1 MRKKFN
7 FRDFFMTNG
16 FVIVFVVMLLFFTF
30 ATDNFLQ
37 YDNLLSIAATA
48 TPWIVMATG
57 LSYVIMAGSIDISI
71 GSTLF
76 ISIALVNL
84 AMIDLEVT
92 VWDDIPLAFLHTVDL
107 SPVLGIPIEILIS
120 AIFGCITGFLIVI
133 MKINPLLAS
142 MGMMFVTRGLVLF
155 LTNARVQNLPQ
166 AMMKFGEIPYFR
178 EFVIIVG
185 FIIIMIMHTILER
198 TKFGRQVMAIGNSPE
213 TAERL
218 GVPVKRIQFSTYVIA
233 AVMITIGGVL
243 QIFQIGMVHQR
254 LGVDYEFSALA
265 AIVVGGISLFG
276 GDGKIFPGLV
286 LGGLTLVIA
295 ENGLT
300 HMGVSPYA
308 YPFLRGGIIFIA
320 MLADAMKT
328 RVLSRV
334 HVIEEPELE
343 EAKEGCE

>member
-1 MRKKFN
+1 
-7 FRDFFMTNG
+7 MTNG

-37 YDNLLSIAATA
+37 YDNLLSVAATA
-48 TPWIVMATG
+48 APWIVMATG

-71 GSTLF
+71 GSSLF
-76 ISIALVNL
+76 ISIATVNM
-84 AMIDLEVT
+84 AMLSLEKNI
-92 VWDDIPLAFLHTVDL
+92 WEGAPLGFLHYVDL
-107 SPVLGIPIEILIS
+107 SPSLGIPIEILIS
-120 AIFGCITGFLIVI
+120 AIFGCITGFLIVV
-133 MKINPLLAS
+133 MNINPLLAS
-142 MGMMFVTRGLVLF
+142 MGMMFVTRGLVLY
-155 LTNARVQNLPQ
+155 LTDARTQNLPQ
-166 AMMKFGEIPYFR
+166 PMMDFGQIPMFR
-178 EFVIIVG
+178 EFIIVLG
-185 FIIIMIMHTILER
+185 LIIILIMHTILER

-218 GVPVKRIQFSTYVIA
+218 GVPVKKIQFATYVIA
-233 AVMITIGGVL
+233 AVMITIGGIL
-243 QIFQIGMVHQR
+243 QIFQIGIVHQR

-265 AIVVGGISLFG
+265 SIVVGGISLFG

-334 HVIEEPELE
+334 HVMEEPELE
-343 EAKEGCE
+343 EIKEGSK

>member
-1 MRKKFN
+1 MSKKFN
-7 FRDFFMTNG
+7 LRDFLMTNG

-30 ATDNFLQ
+30 ATDNFFQ
-37 YDNLLSIAATA
+37 YDNLLSVAATA
-48 TPWIVMATG
+48 APWIVMATG
-57 LSYVIMAGSIDISI
+57 LCYVIMAGSIDISI

-76 ISIALVNL
+76 ISIATVNM
-84 AMIDLEVT
+84 AMLSLEQNI
-92 VWDDIPLAFLHTVDL
+92 WEGAPLGFLHYVDL
-107 SPVLGIPIEILIS
+107 SPSLGIPIEILIG
-120 AIFGCITGFLIVI
+120 AIFGCITGFLIVV

-142 MGMMFVTRGLVLF
+142 MGMMFVTRGLVLY
-155 LTNARVQNLPQ
+155 LTDARTQNLPQ
-166 AMMKFGEIPYFR
+166 PMMDFGQIPYFR

-218 GVPVKRIQFSTYVIA
+218 GVPVKKVQFATYVIA
-233 AVMITIGGVL
+233 AVMITIGGIL
-243 QIFQIGMVHQR
+243 QIFQIGIVHQR

-308 YPFLRGGIIFIA
+308 YPFVRGGIIFIA

-334 HVIEEPELE
+334 HVMEEPELE
-343 EAKEGCE
+343 EIKEGA